1 MSPYRRPKREELS
14 QPIKTTTIH
23 IGSVSDTKES
33 LAIQCHDKSIEM
45 LYSIHLTKNE
55 KHNVVFWTSDI
66 GDLICVAKFMANN
79 DGIVS
84 FSLDFT
90 ESTLL

>member
-33 LAIQCHDKSIEM
+33 LAIQCYDKSIEM

-66 GDLICVAKFMANN
+66 GELICVAKFMANN

-90 ESTLL
+90 ESTL